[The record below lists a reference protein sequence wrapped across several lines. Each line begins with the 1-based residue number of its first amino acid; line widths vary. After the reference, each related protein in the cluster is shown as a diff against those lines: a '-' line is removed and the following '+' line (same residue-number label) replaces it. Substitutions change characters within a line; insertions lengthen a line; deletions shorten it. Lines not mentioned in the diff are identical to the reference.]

1 MRHAF
6 TAAVDALARVVAS
19 TAGSTA
25 DWPRVARSA
34 VRDLTSEQRL
44 EIASANELTF
54 QRALD
59 QGDTENWSTGMT
71 ALDMKAFTELNK
83 QWEADLKSAG
93 ERAKFRDA
101 AIASLKRQLAEEKK
115 VEEARKRPLSKEDR
129 SNLAQTAQDIH
140 RNEREL
146 KRIEKVMRS
155 NLDQYYAE
163 GLDEKY
169 QELTRP

>member
-25 DWPRVARSA
+25 DWPRVARNA

-59 QGDTENWSTGMT
+59 
-71 ALDMKAFTELNK
+71 
-83 QWEADLKSAG
+83 
-93 ERAKFRDA
+93 RA
-101 AIASLKRQLAEEKK
+101 IQ
-115 VEEARKRPLSKEDR
+115 
-129 SNLAQTAQDIH
+129 
-140 RNEREL
+140 
-146 KRIEKVMRS
+146 RIG
-155 NLDQYYAE
+155 A
-163 GLDEKY
+163 
-169 QELTRP
+169 PA